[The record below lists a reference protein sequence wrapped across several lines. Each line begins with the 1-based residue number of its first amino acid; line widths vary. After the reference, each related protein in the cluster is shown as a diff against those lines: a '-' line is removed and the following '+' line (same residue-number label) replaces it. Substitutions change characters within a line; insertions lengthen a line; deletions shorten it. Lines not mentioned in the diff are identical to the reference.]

1 MKAHQAMLEPLS
13 PKLSTMFQQ
22 HNCCNCSGS
31 YCGRREAIQVHLPD
45 IHVETMKCLLHV
57 IYSGK
62 AYLRK
67 HQAEDIEGLMNLLD
81 MKLPGE
87 FKNEECAL
95 QPNPVIDTPSS
106 SISSKKRKPSESP
119 NKNYVHNTEK
129 SASKA
134 PRMEEKSHEKLL
146 IEMAQRL
153 MPFEENKV
161 LDCNFP
167 GCPETVSHHSMT
179 SHFQQHFDE
188 VKLKQNEQQKME
200 VIMFKCLWCPKEF
213 KFRRALDHHKKTFH
227 NTEDQSKKKQAT
239 KSAEDLTLP
248 MKNMDM
254 EENTSSHV
262 CQYCKQKTKSE
273 WHLAPYRH
281 KCPLLPMIEASKL
294 ARLEVQSNNTA
305 SSEGVTCNKCGK
317 TLESSW
323 HMSPSRH
330 NCTIKIKQETID
342 EGVNESIN
350 CEMCG
355 ITLKSKWHLTR
366 HSCMDAKATVGSEI
380 SVYDCRICVSVFEDF
395 SHLCSHYTREHYWD
409 KLVEEFSPSGRRCSI
424 CLLEFESNEDLVY
437 HMGNVHRRFNKYMKE
452 DGHGSLHIMSKFKL
466 KNLKCGVGNC
476 TKEADNAT
484 LLRMHLCTSHFSKYL
499 SREFTNNA
507 SPCFK
512 SCPPSFVNEAKRLY
526 HIGCFHNEVYK
537 FAAFHYTD
545 PEAEQ
550 TLATL
555 FDLTELRKGKHIQQ
569 SSDEIIKKN
578 RRYVQAQGPISY
590 TCAKCKKEY
599 TTRTRLKIHI
609 AFSHYRE
616 KLMKTYTGTTCGIC
630 ERKTETNKLLIK
642 HVAFKHDTV
651 IAYLLGKEGLTLPRK
666 IVKEQPTS
674 APTEATKDKTNDEED
689 AEDSDV
695 KESAEDAD
703 DKTEEEVSQV
713 MNTPLSDTRKK
724 AQNAFHT
731 GHCQICLR
739 NYSTPVNLKVHYV
752 STHYF
757 EKFTKGESETPTR
770 CPICSS
776 EIDVTTKSLRNTLQ
790 LHLAS
795 NHAEI
800 LIQYMKEDNLWIG
813 NSKIF
818 SEGENGYQ
826 VKKLRIDIKMTKETK
841 EKGLIIKA
849 KKLKREEKKKKKMGY
864 FETQPITSPER
875 EVSVSPEK
883 TNEPK
888 LSIEE
893 LMTCFLC
900 KKDFNHAGQNAL
912 LSHFSEEHYRLEL
925 EHNYITRPGR
935 TWRTDKRCPTCF
947 KIVEA
952 KEDFVLHIGVE
963 HRAVEAFL
971 PEKYK
976 LPNVVDQEPNF
987 PCPLP
992 NCSSDKETKKALLV
1006 HLLIVHYQKDM
1017 EKEFGPLFHKE
1028 GQKKCPKCNMALLDN
1043 YLGYMKHIAVE
1054 HAYVMNFVERDING
1068 TQIQKDSTGKISV
1081 PEKDDEKKSK
1091 EDDCMKGNDLLSVLD
1106 SALISKSKPSISEGI
1121 S

>member
-1 MKAHQAMLEPLS
+1 M
-13 PKLSTMFQQ
+13 
-22 HNCCNCSGS
+22 
-31 YCGRREAIQVHLPD
+31 
-45 IHVETMKCLLHV
+45 
-57 IYSGK
+57 
-62 AYLRK
+62 
-67 HQAEDIEGLMNLLD
+67 DIEGLMNLLD

-87 FKNEECAL
+87 FKNEECAM
-95 QPNPVIDTPSS
+95 QATPVIDTPSS
-106 SISSKKRKPSESP
+106 SISSKKRKPSASPYKNPAHESKGP
-119 NKNYVHNTEK
+119 
-129 SASKA
+129 ASKA
-134 PRMEEKSHEKLL
+134 PRLEEKSHEKLL

-153 MPFEENKV
+153 MPFEENKI

-167 GCPETVSHHSMT
+167 GCRETVSHHSMT

-188 VKLKQNEQQKME
+188 VKSKQNEQQKME

-227 NTEDQSKKKQAT
+227 NSEDQSKKKHAN

-248 MKNMDM
+248 MKNVDM
-254 EENTSSHV
+254 EENTSTHV
-262 CQYCKQKTKSE
+262 CQYCKQTTKSE

-317 TLESSW
+317 NLESSW

-330 NCTIKIKQETID
+330 NCKIRIKQEKT
-342 EGVNESIN
+342 EEEVNESVN

-355 ITLKSKWHLTR
+355 ISLKSKWHLTR
-366 HSCMDAKATVGSEI
+366 HSCMDAKAGAGPEI

-395 SHLCSHYTREHYWD
+395 SHLSSHYTREHYWD
-409 KLVEEFSPSGRRCSI
+409 KLLEEFSPSGKRCSI

-466 KNLKCGVGNC
+466 KSLKCGVGNC

-484 LLRMHLCTSHFSKYL
+484 LLRMHICTSHFSKYL
-499 SREFTNNA
+499 SREFTENK

-512 SCPPSFVNEAKRLY
+512 SCPLTFANEAKRLY

-545 PEAEQ
+545 PESEP

-555 FDLTELRKGKHIQQ
+555 FDLTELRKGKIFQQ
-569 SSDEIIKKN
+569 NSGERIKKTQN
-578 RRYVQAQGPISY
+578 DVKSHGPMNY

-616 KLMKTYTGTTCGIC
+616 KLMKTYSGTTCGIC
-630 ERKTETNKLLIK
+630 EKKTETNKLLIK

-651 IAYLLGKEGLTLPRK
+651 IAYLLGKEGLILPRK
-666 IVKEQPTS
+666 IVKEQLTT
-674 APTEATKDKTNDEED
+674 AAREAAKEKTDDEED
-689 AEDSDV
+689 AGDAEDS
-695 KESAEDAD
+695 KDAD
-703 DKTEEEVSQV
+703 ADCADGKKSPEEEGYQV
-713 MNTPLSDTRKK
+713 IDNHTPNIKKK

-739 NYSTPVNLKVHYV
+739 DYSTPVNLKVHYV
-752 STHYF
+752 QTHYF
-757 EKFTKGESETPTR
+757 EKFIKDESETPTT

-776 EIDVTTKSLRNTLQ
+776 EIEVRANKSLRNSFQ
-790 LHLAS
+790 LHLAA

-800 LIQYMKEDNLWIG
+800 LIQYMKDDNLWVG

-841 EKGLIIKA
+841 EKGLAVKA
-849 KKLKREEKKKKKMGY
+849 KKLKREEKKKKKRDY
-864 FETQPITSPER
+864 FETNPHTSPER
-875 EVSVSPEK
+875 KSSVSPEK

-1017 EKEFGPLFHKE
+1017 EKEFGPLFYKE

-1068 TQIQKDSTGKISV
+1068 TPIQEPSTTKIPV
-1081 PEKDDEKKSK
+1081 PEKDDDKKL
-1091 EDDCMKGNDLLSVLD
+1091 EADDRMKGNDLLSVLD
-1106 SALISKSKPSISEGI
+1106 SALISKSKPTNISEGI
-1121 S
+1121 Y